1 MVGLLGTA
9 CGGGSAGGNDGGG
22 GDAGDPA
29 DAFVP
34 PDFLPEAPPLE
45 GLRTVVDGDRVA
57 ITFDPVAG
65 ARDYR
70 VYELPSED
78 ALRVEADGRTV
89 VTDGTY
95 RCAGDREASRMELNG
110 GSAGGWMY
118 GLTEGDVQG
127 FERADAGKRLGWVA
141 LHGGDGLTPV
151 YALGDPAPEADN
163 DCGGEVWASSRRK
176 RYVVGDAAR
185 DALLADG
192 WRDDGIAFY
201 TSDGARR
208 PLRRT
213 TSDGATLYYVD
224 GPERDARGDGEV
236 DFSIFDV
243 EADEL
248 VPLYRIYMGNGCGR
262 SNDELIAGDGRYE
275 RISYQGNQPLWEVQ
289 WSGLTASTT
298 LVVEALDAGCPF
310 QGHLSASDLPA
321 SGNHQPF
328 VSVATVRA
336 AAPDGEV
343 FVNGQ
348 HDPASRPKAI
358 ARGFVVVAPA
368 TPPAMDFRADFGAAE
383 TFTPVD
389 ERNYGGQDVFLD
401 NATFEASYYSI
412 EPASFSIGVVAGEL
426 WSSFADWASD
436 TNGKFRLTP
445 KARATLADGTFIH
458 ATMQVDLWST
468 GRRYPQLWISDVD
481 TPVQDNMTNGVT
493 LNVQTIDAWP
503 TQLQVQLCDHE
514 SWDVNAQCPAA
525 PIQREAFSDAPWVPL
540 DVVGE
545 HAGVARLAQLDVYAS
560 TARTY
565 VFLDGRPHACVDLP
579 AGAFAPG
586 TATVTFGDVLYHSGV
601 DEPVVPKDTVYVFH
615 RDRMLT
621 ETRRHYDGLG
631 FSSGVAAP
639 GWDESRFPCVAF

>member
-1 MVGLLGTA
+1 MAA
-9 CGGGSAGGNDGGG
+9 CGGGSAGGVDGGG
-22 GDAGDPA
+22 GDAPDPA

-34 PDFLPEAPPLE
+34 PDFLPEAPPIE

-57 ITFDPVAG
+57 ITFEPVAG

-70 VYELPSED
+70 VYELPTED

-89 VTDGTY
+89 VSDGTY
-95 RCAGDREASRMELNG
+95 RCAGDREAARSPLDDEAT
-110 GSAGGWMY
+110 SAWARTRLSGDIQGHTRRQEDRILGY
-118 GLTEGDVQG
+118 VYPPTAAREG
-127 FERADAGKRLGWVA
+127 R
-141 LHGGDGLTPV
+141 TPI

-176 RYVVGDAAR
+176 RYLPAGSAR

-192 WRDDGIAFY
+192 WRDDGVAWLTVETAPRQIRRAEA
-201 TSDGARR
+201 DGAI
-208 PLRRT
+208 LYYT
-213 TSDGATLYYVD
+213 DGA
-224 GPERDARGDGEV
+224 ERDDRGDGTV
-236 DFSIFDV
+236 DFAALDAAG
-243 EADEL
+243 EGL
-248 VPLYRIYMGNGCGR
+248 VPLLRVYVQNGCGR
-262 SNDELIAGDGRYE
+262 SHDELVAGPARFDRVLT
-275 RISYQGNQPLWEVQ
+275 QGNQPLWEVQ

-328 VSVATVRA
+328 VSIASVRA
-336 AAPDGEV
+336 TAPDGEV

-368 TPPAMDFRADFGAAE
+368 TPPTMDFRADFGTAE
-383 TFTPVD
+383 TFTQVD

-401 NATFEASYYSI
+401 NTTFEASYYSI

-445 KARATLADGTFIH
+445 KTRATLADDTFVH
-458 ATMQVDLWST
+458 ATMQVDVWST

-481 TPVQDNMTNGVT
+481 TPVQDNMANGVT

-514 SWDVNAQCPAA
+514 TWDVNAQCPAA
-525 PIQREAFSDAPWVPL
+525 PIQREAFSDAPWAPI

-560 TARTY
+560 TERAY
-565 VFLDGRPHACVDLP
+565 VLLDGKPHACVDLP

-601 DEPVVPKDTVYVFH
+601 DEPVVPDGTVYVFH
-615 RDRMLT
+615 REHMLT

-639 GWDESRFPCVAF
+639 DWDESRFPCVAF